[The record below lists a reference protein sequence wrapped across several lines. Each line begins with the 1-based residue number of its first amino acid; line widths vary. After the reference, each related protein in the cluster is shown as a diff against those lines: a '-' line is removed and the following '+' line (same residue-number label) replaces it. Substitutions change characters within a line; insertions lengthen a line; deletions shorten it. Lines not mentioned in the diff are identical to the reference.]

1 MTKRIVSLLLIAL
14 MLVTCIPF
22 TVSAATKTYK
32 QSISAYNSTRYE
44 NYLVI
49 YSNSGT
55 KTGTNAYGY
64 EVVVT
69 DGIVTD
75 IGLNNATVPAG
86 SNSFVASGHGT
97 MKEWLQDNIIVG
109 MKASYSTSTDIVTF
123 IYDDT
128 TPLYG
133 LNLARDKA
141 IAAKANAKEAALF
154 YDETADADLETLEEE
169 YASLIKLSSPSTTS
183 VNNLITKY
191 TKLISRYT
199 ERAASEYRG
208 VWIRPK
214 QTNYSQVE
222 NYVKRCYDAGL
233 NMISVET
240 MYNSTMIYPTP
251 KGSLFE
257 HNPVFYGFDV
267 LDAYITAC
275 HKYGMELHVWMPVF
289 YSADVHGSNWKRS
302 VAYKKPEWRL
312 TTNNG
317 DYLYTGETS
326 GGMAFLNP
334 ALPEVQDF
342 LAETYT
348 YILENYDIDG
358 FQLDYIRYRD
368 ANGVEDYGYDEYT
381 ISEFK
386 KAYPAYKYN
395 PIKYNTNAMYWDKF
409 VAFRAAQ
416 VTKFVE
422 RMRNVID
429 TVAPDV
435 LLSADVGVSKSSA
448 YNHIYQDYET
458 WLEAG
463 WLDMIHPMAYGTDY
477 SPLMYDF
484 FDMAGEECLVVP
496 GLGTYMEEF
505 NSTDML
511 NQTRE
516 MLEVGCAGVVYFE
529 SESFFTKG
537 CGTMLTGLLF
547 TNVSTSPALELQETF
562 ETQIQRIADRLALA
576 KSAGTITSSVASS
589 LTSKVNALLS
599 LESAGYAYDDILALC
614 TDFKSISNK
623 ALLERL
629 TLDLDFLKWIAI
641 RDLRDISYVYDSLP
655 EGVVS
660 SDGKV
665 HCIYLDSPTKVSAV
679 KSYLIDGKVMSN
691 DGKELGNNDNVFTD
705 CYITNG
711 ATTFY
716 FALKGDV
723 IGDGNI
729 DIYDYLAVRR
739 QYLGTLQL
747 NHAQTL
753 AATVS
758 GGDEITIYDY
768 MMIRRHVLNTLDIYA

>member
-1 MTKRIVSLLLIAL
+1 MTKRIVSLLLVML
-14 MLVTCIPF
+14 MLIVSVPF
-22 TVSAATKTYK
+22 TVSAATNYR

-49 YSNSGT
+49 YNKNGT
-55 KTGTNAYGY
+55 STGTNAYGY

-97 MKEWLQDNIIVG
+97 MKTWLQANIIVG

-123 IYDDT
+123 TYDET
-128 TPLYG
+128 TLLYG

-141 IAAKANAKEAALF
+141 IAAKANAIEAALV
-154 YDETADADLETLEEE
+154 YDETADADFEELEDD
-169 YASLIKLSSPSTTS
+169 YAALIKLSNPSE
-183 VNNLITKY
+183 Y
-191 TKLISRYT
+191 TINTLTASYTELISRYT
-199 ERAASEYRG
+199 ERATAEYRG

-214 QTNYSQVE
+214 QTNYAQVE
-222 NYVKRCYDAGL
+222 SYVKRCYDAGL

-251 KGSLFE
+251 KSSLFE
-257 HNPVFYGFDV
+257 HNPIFYGFDV

-317 DYLYTGETS
+317 DYLYSGETT

-348 YILENYDIDG
+348 YILENYDVDG

-386 KAYPAYKYN
+386 KAYPAYQYN
-395 PIKYNTNAMYWDKF
+395 TIKYSTQSMYWDKF

-435 LLSADVGVSKSSA
+435 LLTADVGVSKSSA

-484 FDMAGEECLVVP
+484 FDMAGDECLVVP

-505 NSTDML
+505 DATDML

-529 SESFFTKG
+529 SESFLSKG
-537 CGTMLTGLLF
+537 CGSKLTDLLF
-547 TNVSTSPALELQETF
+547 TNVATAPALDIQATF
-562 ETQIQRIADRLALA
+562 EAQITRISERLTAA
-576 KSAGTITSSVASS
+576 ASAGTISSSVSSS
-589 LTSKVNALLS
+589 LKSKVNALLN
-599 LESAGYAYDDILALC
+599 LESAGYACDDIDALY
-614 TDFKSISNK
+614 TAIESVKNE
-623 ALLERL
+623 ALLNRL
-629 TLDLDFLKWIAI
+629 KLDLDFLKWCTI
-641 RDLRDISYVYDSLP
+641 RELRDISYVSENLP
-655 EGVVS
+655 EGTVS
-660 SDGKV
+660 TDGKV
-665 HCIYLDSPTKVSAV
+665 HYIYLDAPTKVADV
-679 KSYLIDGKVMSN
+679 KSYIIDGKVFC
-691 DGKELGNNDNVFTD
+691 DGVELGNNDAVFTD

-711 ATTFY
+711 GSTFY

-723 IGDGNI
+723 YADGKIDVLDYIAIKRQVLKTMELTYSQKLAAMVSNSGDVSV
-729 DIYDYLAVRR
+729 YDY
-739 QYLGTLQL
+739 
-747 NHAQTL
+747 
-753 AATVS
+753 
-758 GGDEITIYDY
+758 I
-768 MMIRRHVLNTLDIYA
+768 MIKRHVLNTFDIYKA